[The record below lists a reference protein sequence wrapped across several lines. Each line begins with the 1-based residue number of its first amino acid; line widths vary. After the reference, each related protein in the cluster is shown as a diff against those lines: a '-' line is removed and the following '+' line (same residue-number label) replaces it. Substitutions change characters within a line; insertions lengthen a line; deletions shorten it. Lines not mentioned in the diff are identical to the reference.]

1 MEAIQLEIGLD
12 LVSYVKTQEE
22 ENLIESIRQMRRDIE
37 IRHSFLVPPIR
48 VCDNGSL
55 PPRISTVHSRRTCG
69 IGRVGKRRQR
79 EHAIDFSR
87 RYHQQPPERLLNSTN
102 P

>member
-12 LVSYVKTQEE
+12 LVSYVNTQEE

-48 VCDNGSL
+48 AAW
-55 PPRISTVHSRRTCG
+55 ISTVHSRRTCG

-87 RYHQQPPERLLNSTN
+87 RDHQQPPERFLNSTN

>member
-37 IRHSFLVPPIR
+37 IRHSSLVPPIR

-55 PPRISTVHSRRTCG
+55 PPRGCRLFIHEEPVALGELGSEDSASTLSTFLADTISNHRN
-69 IGRVGKRRQR
+69 
-79 EHAIDFSR
+79 AF
-87 RYHQQPPERLLNSTN
+87 
-102 P
+102 

>member
-48 VCDNGSL
+48 VCDYGSL
-55 PPRISTVHSRRTCG
+55 PPRGCRMFFHEEPVALGELGS
-69 IGRVGKRRQR
+69 
-79 EHAIDFSR
+79 EHAIDFPR

>member
-37 IRHSFLVPPIR
+37 IRHSFLLPPIR

-55 PPRISTVHSRRTCG
+55 PPRGYRLFIHEEPVALGELGSEDSASTLSTFLAATISNHRN
-69 IGRVGKRRQR
+69 
-79 EHAIDFSR
+79 AF
-87 RYHQQPPERLLNSTN
+87 
-102 P
+102 